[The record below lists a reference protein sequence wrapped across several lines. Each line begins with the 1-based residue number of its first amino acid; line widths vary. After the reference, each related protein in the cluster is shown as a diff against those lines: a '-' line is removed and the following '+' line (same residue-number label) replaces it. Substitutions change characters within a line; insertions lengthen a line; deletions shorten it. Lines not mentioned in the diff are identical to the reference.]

1 MKAKLYKD
9 DFYPI
14 NKLQPS
20 VHNSQKAHQG
30 VYKFF
35 FNVKGIKHSNYQF
48 VFAFVGNKD

>member
-20 VHNSQKAHQG
+20 VHNSQNAHQD
-30 VYKFF
+30 VRKFF
-35 FNVKGIKHSNYQF
+35 VYVKGIKQ
-48 VFAFVGNKD
+48 